1 MSSILLFVLIVV
13 MLAAIGFAGWWFYGT
28 LISFLG
34 EKGAFFGTIKEG
46 QFKVARRGGI
56 NVLFFGKTRGQVID
70 EQTGEVT
77 ELAPGTAPKPAGYFE
92 RKFGVRWIGFY
103 PWYSIYHYRF
113 RWNKWARPPQ
123 KTDYEII
130 PKDEVVDSVYFRAP
144 YALVLRDLETSE
156 RLELT
161 VEIVFTV
168 KIVNVNTA
176 LFLTSDWLAN
186 TSAQVTAAARD
197 FFGLRD
203 YNDLVKMQNEIN
215 SKSVQG
221 NVSEFVE
228 AMKSL
233 NNKGFGNDALPVK
246 FGVMIDDISLLS
258 IEIGEPKGD
267 LAKSTHAKYVA
278 EREADAVK
286 AKAEGEAS
294 KILTIANAE
303 AEGTRIVGLQKAAAL
318 KLLHS
323 ALGRKDGS
331 QIGILKLSEALAEAR
346 TQTVMLGGNAS
357 PIIGVNSSKGGG
369 TP

>member
-1 MSSILLFVLIVV
+1 MSSIVLFVLIVFMV
-13 MLAAIGFAGWWFYGT
+13 GAISFAGWWFYGT
-28 LISFLG
+28 LVSYLG

-46 QFKVARRGGI
+46 QIKVARRGGI
-56 NVLFFGKTRGQVID
+56 NVLFFGKVKNQVIN
-70 EQTGEVT
+70 EETGEVT
-77 ELAPGTAPKPAGYFE
+77 DLAPGTIPRIGGYFE

-103 PWYSIYHYRF
+103 PWNSIYHYRF

-130 PKDEVVDSVYFRAP
+130 PKDEIVDSVYFRAP
-144 YALVLRDLETSE
+144 YALVLKGLETSE

-161 VEIVFTV
+161 VEIVFTP
-168 KIVNVNTA
+168 KMINVNTA

-215 SKSVQG
+215 SKA
-221 NVSEFVE
+221 VSGTVSDFVE

-233 NNKGFGNDALPVK
+233 NNKGFGNDPLPVK

-267 LAKSTHAKYVA
+267 LARATHKKYVA
-278 EREADAVK
+278 ERDAEVVGVAADAEAGRVRK
-286 AKAEGEAS
+286 IAEAKA
-294 KILTIANAE
+294 AE
-303 AEGTRIVGLQKAAAL
+303 IKAVGIETAAAL
-318 KLLHS
+318 KRAHK
-323 ALGRKDGS
+323 ALGQDGS
-331 QIGILKLSEALAEAR
+331 QIGAVKLAEAIAEAK

-357 PIIGVNSSKGGG
+357 PIVGVNNSKGGG